1 MIVVTGGA
9 GFIGSNLV
17 KALCARGERD
27 VLVVDDLE
35 DGRKFKNLVDADIL
49 DYLDMAVFLE
59 RLESGQQSLRKIS
72 SVFHLGACSDT
83 TEWNGRYM
91 MRNNYEYS
99 KQLLHYCTD
108 AQIAFIYASSA
119 AVYGAGQEFCER
131 AECERPINV
140 YGYSKAL
147 FDQYARRYMND
158 NRTQITGL
166 RYFNVYGPG
175 EDHKGRMASMAF
187 HLHHQLT
194 AGNPMKL
201 FEGCVGYTDGEQ
213 LRDFIYVQDAVAVN
227 LWFYEH
233 PECSGVFN
241 VGTGNC
247 QSFNN
252 VAQAVAA
259 WHGHGDIDYVPFPDD
274 LKGRYQSFTEADLT
288 LLRRTGCDVVFRN
301 VEQGVREYLDRL
313 EAKDG
318 SNR

>member
-17 KALCARGERD
+17 KAMCAQGERE

-35 DGRKFKNLVDADIL
+35 DGRKFKNLVDADIM
-49 DYLDMAVFLE
+49 DYLDMKVFLE
-59 RLESGQQSLRKIS
+59 RLKSAQKSLKNIS
-72 SVFHLGACSDT
+72 CVFHLGACSDT

-91 MRNNYEYS
+91 MENNYEYS
-99 KQLLHYCTD
+99 KQLLHYCVD
-108 AQIAFIYASSA
+108 RQIAFIYASSA

-131 AECERPINV
+131 PECERPINV

-147 FDQYARRYMND
+147 FDQYARRLMID
-158 NRTQITGL
+158 NQSQITGL

-175 EDHKGRMASMAF
+175 ENHKGRMASMAY
-187 HLHHQLT
+187 HLHQQL
-194 AGNPMKL
+194 ASGKAMKL
-201 FEGCVGYTDGEQ
+201 FEGCDGYADGEQ
-213 LRDFIYVQDAVAVN
+213 LRDFIYVDDAVAVN
-227 LWFYEH
+227 LWFHEH

-247 QSFNN
+247 QSFND
-252 VAQAVAA
+252 VAHAVAA
-259 WHGHGDIDYVPFPDD
+259 WHGHGEIDYIPFPDD
-274 LKGRYQSFTEADLT
+274 LRGRYQSFTEADLT
-288 LLRRTGCDVVFRN
+288 FLRQTGCDVVFRN
-301 VEQGVREYLDRL
+301 VEQGVGEYLNRL